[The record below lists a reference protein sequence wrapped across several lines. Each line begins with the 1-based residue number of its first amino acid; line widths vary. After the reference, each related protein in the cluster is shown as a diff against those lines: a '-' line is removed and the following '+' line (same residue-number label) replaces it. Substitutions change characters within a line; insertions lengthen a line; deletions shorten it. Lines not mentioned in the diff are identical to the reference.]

1 MQTYLRQIFDAFGP
15 ARMFWG
21 TDITKMPCSWRQ
33 CVTMFTEELPW
44 LGETGQAPGHG
55 RRAMRMVGL
64 EPDRLTEKE
73 SVAWLRTPR
82 ASRSPSWSARPPS
95 GSRTAATRC
104 WRTASRWT
112 ISDLPVGIRWGVGGA
127 IAQKFAQEGFFVV
140 LTTRTAANAAAL
152 AAAIREQG
160 GDCMIVELDLSSEES
175 VAAAFATIR
184 RDAGDPDVLV
194 YNAGYLEGRDL
205 PPDQELLEYIPVEM
219 FDTAQHIASR
229 GPFLVA
235 KEVLP
240 AMRKKGDGSFF
251 FSNNSKS
258 LRGSKRYTG
267 ESLYY
272 PRVMMRAL
280 AQVLTEE
287 YSEHGVHVANV
298 VIDGTI
304 DSPGTR
310 ALPKVQNRP
319 ELVIN
324 PVKIAEAFYYLH
336 TQDRSCWTHEL
347 QLTPYPT
354 KPSY

>member
-1 MQTYLRQIFDAFGP
+1 MSQNIKGKPVAVVVGATSKWQSDGRN
-15 ARMFWG
+15 
-21 TDITKMPCSWRQ
+21 TK
-33 CVTMFTEELPW
+33 L
-44 LGETGQAPGHG
+44 AHG
-55 RRAMRMVGL
+55 KTL
-64 EPDRLTEKE
+64 DD
-73 SVAWLRTPR
+73 
-82 ASRSPSWSARPPS
+82 
-95 GSRTAATRC
+95 
-104 WRTASRWT
+104 
-112 ISDLPVGIRWGVGGA
+112 SDLPVGVRYGIGGA

-140 LTTRTAANAAAL
+140 LTTRAETNAAAL
-152 AAAIREQG
+152 SQAIRAQG
-160 GDCMIVELDLSSEES
+160 GDCMVVELDLVSQDSIAS
-175 VAAAFATIR
+175 AFAIIR
-184 RDAGDPDVLV
+184 REAGDPNVLI

-205 PPDQELLEYIPVEM
+205 PPEKELLEHIPIEM

-240 AMRKKGDGSFF
+240 FMRKKGEGSFF
-251 FSNNSKS
+251 FSNNSRS
-258 LRGSKRYTG
+258 LRGTKRKTG

-272 PRVMMRAL
+272 PRVMMRTL

-287 YSEHGVHVANV
+287 YSEHGIHVANV

-310 ALPKVQNRP
+310 ALPKIQKQP
-319 ELVIN
+319 DIAMN

-347 QLTPYPT
+347 QLTPFPT

>member
-1 MQTYLRQIFDAFGP
+1 MRN
-15 ARMFWG
+15 
-21 TDITKMPCSWRQ
+21 TKGKPVAVVIGATSKWQSDGRN
-33 CVTMFTEELPW
+33 TRLAHGKELDDS
-44 LGETGQAPGHG
+44 H
-55 RRAMRMVGL
+55 
-64 EPDRLTEKE
+64 
-73 SVAWLRTPR
+73 
-82 ASRSPSWSARPPS
+82 
-95 GSRTAATRC
+95 
-104 WRTASRWT
+104 
-112 ISDLPVGIRWGVGGA
+112 LPIGIRWGIGGA
-127 IAQKFAQEGFFVV
+127 IAQKFAKEGFFVV
-140 LTTRTAANAAAL
+140 MTTRTESNAAGL
-152 AAAIREQG
+152 AAAIRDQG
-160 GDCMIVELDLSSEES
+160 GDCTVVELDLSQQDSGTS
-175 VAAAFATIR
+175 AFATIR
-184 RDAGDPDVLV
+184 ENAGDPDVLI

-240 AMRKKGDGSFF
+240 AMRRKGEGSFF

-258 LRGSKRYTG
+258 LRGKKRYTG

-272 PRVMMRAL
+272 PRVMMRTL

-287 YSEHGVHVANV
+287 YSEHGVHVANI

-310 ALPKVQNRP
+310 ALPKVQNQP
-319 ELVIN
+319 ELVMN

-336 TQDRSCWTHEL
+336 TQDKSCWTHEL
-347 QLTPYPT
+347 QLTPYST